1 MAISQVGF
9 GLKPINKLGSNY
21 NAAQI
26 SEYRQVGRPDY
37 QMVFQAPVMVQRFKG
52 NVVRPAYSTGQQF
65 DGSFVGAQYDDA
77 TGKPVF
83 TDHYTSGDLAH
94 IPFTYQAGFNDGLTQ
109 FVTDD
114 PYQLYLMK
122 IDGNLTLSNMNGNF
136 RLNYRATDATNGI
149 SSDGKRS
156 IVKID
161 SSTKSFVS
169 NLPIQYITFGT
180 GEDDIQTSK
189 DNGYNIEDAI
199 LDAGSNVVVRL
210 NQAKYVQNTGLRGII

>member
-1 MAISQVGF
+1 
-9 GLKPINKLGSNY
+9 
-21 NAAQI
+21 
-26 SEYRQVGRPDY
+26 
-37 QMVFQAPVMVQRFKG
+37 MVE
-52 NVVRPAYSTGQQF
+52 PAYSVNRQF

-94 IPFTYQAGFNDGLTQ
+94 IPFTYQAGFNDSFTQ

-122 IDGNLTLSNMNGNF
+122 IDGNLTISNMNGNF
-136 RLNYRATDATNGI
+136 KINVAASQSNGI

-161 SSTKSFVS
+161 SSTKSYVS

-180 GEDDIQTSK
+180 GADDIQTSK
-189 DNGYNIEDAI
+189 DTGYNIESGI

-210 NQAKYVQNTGLRGII
+210 NQAKYVQNAGSRGLI